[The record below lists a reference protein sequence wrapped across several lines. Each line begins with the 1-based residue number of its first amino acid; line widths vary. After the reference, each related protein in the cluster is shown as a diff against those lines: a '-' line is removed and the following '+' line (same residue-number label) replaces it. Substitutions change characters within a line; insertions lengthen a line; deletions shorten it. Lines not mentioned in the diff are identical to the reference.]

1 MIITRLLGLGV
12 GWVGLV
18 GLDLGFDVVVW
29 LFVMLCFAGWCICL
43 LWFGLGWV
51 ALCGLWFV
59 WDWFVGG
66 CGLFIDLLLCL
77 FWVCVGCC
85 L

>member
-1 MIITRLLGLGV
+1 MFLGVCYFAFCLFVIITRLLGLGV

-43 LWFGLGWV
+43 L
-51 ALCGLWFV
+51 
-59 WDWFVGG
+59 
-66 CGLFIDLLLCL
+66 
-77 FWVCVGCC
+77 
-85 L
+85 